1 MALKKILS
9 RCQRIGNYDSI
20 VVEEFIKDPLEMGD
34 FVQSVEVRRMREK
47 IYIFRKLKNWI
58 EDQHEKNKFDF
69 LDSPT
74 QTSLAASKA
83 RKEILDELSEWL
95 ENN

>member
-9 RCQRIGNYDSI
+9 RCQKTGNYALT
-20 VVEEFIKDPLEMGD
+20 VVDEFIKDPLEMGD

-95 ENN
+95 EKN

>member
-1 MALKKILS
+1 MEGFVRSAEAKK
-9 RCQRIGNYDSI
+9 
-20 VVEEFIKDPLEMGD
+20 
-34 FVQSVEVRRMREK
+34 MREK

>member
-1 MALKKILS
+1 MNQCPK
-9 RCQRIGNYDSI
+9 IGNYAST
-20 VVEEFIKDPLEMGD
+20 VVEEFIKDPQEMED

-58 EDQHEKNKFDF
+58 EDQHNKNKFDF

-74 QTSLAASKA
+74 QTSLAVSKA
-83 RKEILDELSEWL
+83 RKEILDELTEWI
-95 ENN
+95 EKN

>member
-9 RCQRIGNYDSI
+9 RCQRIGNYASI
-20 VVEEFIKDPLEMGD
+20 VVEEFIKDPLEMVD
-34 FVQSVEVRRMREK
+34 FVQSAEAKKMREK
-47 IYIFRKLKNWI
+47 IYIFRKLRNWI
-58 EDQHEKNKFDF
+58 EDQHDKNKFDF

-83 RKEILDELSEWL
+83 RKEILDELTEWL

>member
-1 MALKKILS
+1 MS
-9 RCQRIGNYDSI
+9 RCQRIGNYALT
-20 VVEEFIKDPLEMGD
+20 VVDEFTKDPQGMEG
-34 FVQSVEVRRMREK
+34 FVRSAEAKKMREK

>member
-1 MALKKILS
+1 MALKKIS
-9 RCQRIGNYDSI
+9 NQCPKIGNYASI
-20 VVEEFIKDPLEMGD
+20 AVDEFTKDPPEMVD
-34 FVQSVEVRRMREK
+34 FVRSAEAKKMREK

-58 EDQHEKNKFDF
+58 ESQHDKNKFDF

-83 RKEILDELSEWL
+83 RKEILDELSEWI